1 MAGYTPMMQ
10 QYFKIKENYQD
21 AILFYRLGD
30 FYEMFFDDAKT
41 ASRELELVLT
51 GRDCGMPERAPM
63 CGIPFHAADSYIAK
77 LVSKGYKVAV
87 CEQAEDPATAKGI
100 VTREVIRVL
109 TPGTVIESNMLD
121 EGKNNYLG
129 CLCAWD
135 SGCGICFADVSTG
148 EIHVTQFCGE
158 GAEEKAVNEVARFMP
173 TEIIYNTGI
182 SSMKYMENFL
192 SHKSSAYCNLL
203 NEEAFDEQEC
213 ITAVEEHFGKS
224 VSELEL
230 GDKPYAV
237 RALGATLSYL
247 KYVQKKSL
255 VNMKE
260 LDVRNSEKYMR
271 LDSVARTNLEI
282 CETQHRREK
291 KGSLLWVLDKTKTP
305 MGKRLIRSWVEQPLL
320 GVSSIIS
327 RQNAV
332 AELFDDTAV
341 RDDVIESLKQVN
353 DIERI
358 LTRVIYETA
367 NAREL
372 RALSQTLSN
381 IPHIK
386 TLISSCKSKMLQE
399 IHKDLDPLEDI
410 CQLIND
416 AICED
421 PPISVRE
428 GNMINHGY
436 NAELDSLHD
445 IVAGG
450 KGFLSEIEQ
459 REQEKTGIKKLK
471 IGYNRVFGYYIEVL
485 KTYQALIP
493 ETYIRKQTLSNCER
507 YITPELKELESKVL
521 GAQERI
527 VSLEYEIFLRIRGKV
542 SDAQFRLKKTAE
554 ALARLDALCS
564 LARVAVE
571 NGYVCPEVDNSDVV
585 DIKDGRHP
593 VVEKFL
599 DGAPFVP
606 NDTVLDCADNRTA
619 IITGPNMAGKS
630 TYMRQVA
637 LIVLMAQIGS
647 FVPAR
652 SARIGIVDAIFTR
665 VGAADDLSAGQST
678 FMLEMSEVA
687 SIIRN
692 ATSKSLIILDEI
704 GRGTST
710 YDGMSI
716 ARAVLEYVADRKK
729 LGAKA
734 LFATHYHELTELEEK
749 LDGVKNYNTAVKKRG
764 DDITFLRRIVRGG
777 ADGSYGIEVAALAGI
792 PHSVVVRARAILKEL
807 ESDMPE
813 RRTVTVAYEEPQD
826 EQISFTGGISEQII
840 EEIRNIDINTL
851 TPIEAMTVLYEIKKK
866 LL

>member
-10 QYFKIKENYQD
+10 QYFKIKENYPD
-21 AILFYRLGD
+21 TILFYRLGD

-100 VTREVIRVL
+100 VTREVVRVL
-109 TPGTVIESNMLD
+109 TPGTVIESSMLD
-121 EGKNNYLG
+121 ESKNNYLG
-129 CLCAWD
+129 CICAWD
-135 SGCGICFADVSTG
+135 DTCGLCFADVSTG
-148 EIHVTQFCGE
+148 EIHVTQFSGDN
-158 GAEEKAVNEVARFMP
+158 AEEKSINEVARFMP
-173 TEIIYNTGI
+173 SEIIYSTGV
-182 SSMKYMENFL
+182 SAMKYMENFL
-192 SHKSSAYCNLL
+192 AHKSTAYCNLL
-203 NEEAFDEQEC
+203 KEENFDFEEC
-213 ITAVEEHFGKS
+213 KKSVEEHFCAS
-224 VSELEL
+224 VADLAVE
-230 GDKPYAV
+230 DKPCAV

-255 VNMKE
+255 ANMKE

-305 MGKRLIRSWVEQPLL
+305 MGKRLIRSWVEQPL
-320 GVSSIIS
+320 VSVSAVIS

-332 AELFDDTAV
+332 AELFDNTAQ
-341 RDDVIESLKQVN
+341 RDDIIETLKLVN

-358 LTRVIYETA
+358 LTRVVYETA
-367 NAREL
+367 NAKEL
-372 RALSQTLSN
+372 RTLAQTLSN

-386 TLISSCKSKMLQE
+386 SLVKESKSKMLQE
-399 IHKDLDPLEDI
+399 IYKDLDPLEDI
-410 CQLIND
+410 CKLIDD

-421 PPISVRE
+421 PPFSVRE
-428 GNMINHGY
+428 GKMIKQGY

-450 KGFLSEIEQ
+450 KNFLSEIEQ
-459 REQEKTGIKKLK
+459 SEQEKTGIKKLK

-485 KTYQALIP
+485 KTYQALVP

-527 VSLEYEIFLRIRGKV
+527 VGLEYEIFVRIRGKV

-564 LARVAVE
+564 LAKVAVE
-571 NGYVCPEVDNSDVV
+571 NGYVCPEVDNSDIV

-606 NDTVLDCADNRTA
+606 NDTILDCTDNRTA

-637 LIVLMAQIGS
+637 IIVLMAQIGS
-647 FVPAR
+647 FVPAK
-652 SARIGIVDAIFTR
+652 SARIGVVDAIFTR

-687 SIIRN
+687 AIIRN

-729 LGAKA
+729 LGAKT

-764 DDITFLRRIVRGG
+764 EDITFLRRIVRGG
-777 ADGSYGIEVAALAGI
+777 ADGSYGVDVAALAGI

-807 ESDMPE
+807 ETDMPVK
-813 RRTVTVAYEEPQD
+813 RTVVVADDEPQD
-826 EQISFTGGISEQII
+826 AQVSFSSGINDQII
-840 EEIRNIDINTL
+840 EEIKNIDINTL

>member
-10 QYFKIKENYQD
+10 QYFKIKENYPD
-21 AILFYRLGD
+21 TILFYRLGD

-100 VTREVIRVL
+100 VTREVVRVL
-109 TPGTVIESNMLD
+109 TPGTVIESSMLD
-121 EGKNNYLG
+121 EAKNNYLG
-129 CLCAWD
+129 CICAWD
-135 SGCGICFADVSTG
+135 DACGLCFADVSTG
-148 EIHVTQFCGE
+148 EIHVTQFSGDN
-158 GAEEKAVNEVARFMP
+158 AEEKAVNEVARFMP
-173 TEIIYNTGI
+173 SEIIYSTGVA
-182 SSMKYMENFL
+182 SMKYMENFL
-192 SHKSSAYCNLL
+192 AHKSTAYCNLL
-203 NEEAFDEQEC
+203 KEENFGFEEC
-213 ITAVEEHFGKS
+213 KKSVEEHFNVNVSDLDIADKS
-224 VSELEL
+224 C
-230 GDKPYAV
+230 AV
-237 RALGATLSYL
+237 KALGATLNYL

-255 VNMKE
+255 ANMKE
-260 LDVRNSEKYMR
+260 LDVRNSEKFMR

-305 MGKRLIRSWVEQPLL
+305 MGKRLIRSWVEQPLI
-320 GVSSIIS
+320 GVGTIIS

-332 AELFDDTAV
+332 AELFDNTAQ
-341 RDDVIESLKQVN
+341 RDDIIEKLAQVN

-367 NAREL
+367 NAKEL
-372 RALSQTLSN
+372 RTLAQTLSN
-381 IPHIK
+381 IPYIK
-386 TLISSCKSKMLQE
+386 SLVKTSKSKMLQE
-399 IHKDLDPLEDI
+399 IYKDLDPLEDI
-410 CQLIND
+410 CQLIDD

-421 PPISVRE
+421 PPFSVRE
-428 GNMINHGY
+428 GKMIKQGY

-450 KGFLSEIEQ
+450 KNFLSEIEQ
-459 REQEKTGIKKLK
+459 SEQEKTGIKKLK

-485 KTYQALIP
+485 KTYQALVP

-527 VSLEYEIFLRIRGKV
+527 VSLEYEIFIRIRGKV

-571 NGYVCPEVDNSDVV
+571 NGYICPEVDNSDVV

-606 NDTVLDCADNRTA
+606 NDTILDCSDNRTA

-637 LIVLMAQIGS
+637 IIVLMAQIGS
-647 FVPAR
+647 FVPAK
-652 SARIGIVDAIFTR
+652 SARIGVVDAIFTR

-692 ATSKSLIILDEI
+692 ATPKSLIILDEI

-729 LGAKA
+729 LGAKT
-734 LFATHYHELTELEEK
+734 LFATHYHELTELEQK
-749 LDGVKNYNTAVKKRG
+749 LEGVKNYNTAVKKRG
-764 DDITFLRRIVRGG
+764 EDITFLRRIVRGG
-777 ADGSYGIEVAALAGI
+777 ADGSYGVDVAALAGI

-807 ESDMPE
+807 ETDMPQK
-813 RRTVTVAYEEPQD
+813 RTVAVINEEPQD
-826 EQISFTGGISEQII
+826 TQVSFSSGINEQII
-840 EEIRNIDINTL
+840 EEIKNIDINTL